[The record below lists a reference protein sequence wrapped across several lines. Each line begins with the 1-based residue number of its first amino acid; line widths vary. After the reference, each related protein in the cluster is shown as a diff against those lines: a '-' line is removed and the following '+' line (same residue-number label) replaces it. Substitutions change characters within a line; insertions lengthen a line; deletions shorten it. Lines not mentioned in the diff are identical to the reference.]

1 MTMGTTRNKA
11 PSQRFRPG
19 ALLRAWLNQHLRAC
33 LFSIV
38 QILKNP
44 LGSLLTIGVIGVS
57 LSLPAAFYLALGNIA
72 QLTDHWGGGLEIN
85 LFLKQEVELDAA
97 RELVEKLTATTGI
110 GAVELID
117 RETALK
123 EYRENSGFADALAG
137 LEDNPLP
144 HVILVMPEDDL
155 VASDRSQEL
164 LATLQGLP
172 EVDSAQFDRQWAL
185 RLFSIIDI
193 FRRGVY
199 ILATLLA
206 FAVLLIIGNTIRL
219 AIYNRRDEIEI
230 NQLFG
235 ATDAFIQR
243 PFLYSGL
250 IHGLAGSLMAW
261 LLLGLAALLLENPV
275 VRLSSLYN
283 SDFRL
288 IHLQPMET
296 LLLIIIGS
304 VLGLVGS
311 WVAVKRHIRSI
322 GLS

>member
-1 MTMGTTRNKA
+1 MGTTRNR
-11 PSQRFRPG
+11 PSSHRFRAG
-19 ALLRAWLNQHLRAC
+19 ALLRGWLSQHLHAC
-33 LFSIV
+33 LFSIG

-57 LSLPAAFYLALGNIA
+57 LSLPAAFYLALGNITR
-72 QLTDHWGGGLEIN
+72 LTNHWGGGLEIN

-97 RELVEKLTATTGI
+97 RRIAGNLTATAGV

-117 RETALK
+117 REAALR

-144 HVILVMPEDDL
+144 HVILVTPADGL

-164 LATLQGLP
+164 LAALQDLP

-193 FRRGVY
+193 FRRGGY

-250 IHGLAGSLMAW
+250 LHGLAGSLMAW
-261 LLLGLAALLLENPV
+261 LLLGLAAMLLENPL

-296 LLLIIIGS
+296 LLLMAIGG
-304 VLGLVGS
+304 VLGLAGS
-311 WVAVKRHIRSI
+311 WVAVKRNIRSI

>member
-1 MTMGTTRNKA
+1 MGTTRNKA
-11 PSQRFRPG
+11 PSHRFRPG
-19 ALLRAWLNQHLRAC
+19 ALLRAWLNQHLHAC

-38 QILKNP
+38 QMLKNP

-57 LSLPAAFYLALGNIA
+57 LSLPAAFYLVLGNIA
-72 QLTDHWGGGLEIN
+72 RLTDHLGGGLEIN

-97 RELVEKLTATTGI
+97 RELVEKLTATTAV

-117 RETALK
+117 RETALQ

-144 HVILVMPEDDL
+144 HVILVTPEDDL
-155 VASDRSQEL
+155 VASDRSQDL

-185 RLFSIIDI
+185 RLFSIIEI

-296 LLLIIIGS
+296 LLLIIIGGA
-304 VLGLVGS
+304 LGLVGS